1 MIYVDFKIHDATITN
16 KILQNHSNDLEWPLT

>member
-16 KILQNHSNDLEWPLT
+16 KILQNHSNDLE